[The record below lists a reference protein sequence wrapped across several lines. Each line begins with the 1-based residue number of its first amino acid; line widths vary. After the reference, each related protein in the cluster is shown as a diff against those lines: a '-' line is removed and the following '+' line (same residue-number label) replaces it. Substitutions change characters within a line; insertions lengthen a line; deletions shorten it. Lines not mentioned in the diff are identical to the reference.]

1 MQDMPKPGIDVLHLR
16 ALGLNENRMPN
27 AAQRQT
33 ALSRSGSSRSGSSR
47 SRRDFL
53 ATADVQALLALFGQL
68 PDVSFF
74 LKDRAGR
81 FIALNRRGCDY
92 CGVKDEADAIDCTD
106 RDFFPRRR
114 ADDYMRDDEA
124 VMTSGEAIL
133 DRVESAPEGEASPRL
148 VLTSKV
154 PVRDR
159 RGRVIGVAG
168 ISRTVEQLRAGR
180 QQLGRLNL
188 VATRLHEDPGAVH
201 RTTDLAK
208 LAGLSASQFERTF
221 RRAFGTTPHRHLLR
235 LRIETACRR
244 LRESDD
250 SIATIA
256 VGCGFADHAH
266 FTRTFRRAMG
276 MSPTEYRKT

>member
-1 MQDMPKPGIDVLHLR
+1 MRRRRRHHVIGISGQDPCPHLTVRGIAWDDGGAAFAYGLGRLFLIQPQ
-16 ALGLNENRMPN
+16 LGLAVRLVRTMARETLL
-27 AAQRQT
+27 RQQWANLQT
-33 ALSRSGSSRSGSSR
+33 EVDRS
-47 SRRDFL
+47 L
-53 ATADVQALLALFGQL
+53 A
-68 PDVSFF
+68 
-74 LKDRAGR
+74 
-81 FIALNRRGCDY
+81 
-92 CGVKDEADAIDCTD
+92 D

-114 ADDYMRDDEA
+114 ADDYLRDDVA

-159 RGRVIGVAG
+159 RGRIIGVAG

-188 VATRLHEDPGAVH
+188 VATRLREDPGAVH

-250 SIATIA
+250 SIAAIA

-276 MSPTEYRKT
+276 MAPTEYRRK

>member
-1 MQDMPKPGIDVLHLR
+1 MANLGTDVLHLR
-16 ALGLNENRMPN
+16 ASGLNKSRMTRD
-27 AAQRQT
+27 AQRQDPF
-33 ALSRSGSSRSGSSR
+33 SR

-92 CGVKDEADAIDCTD
+92 CGVKDQADAIGCTD

-180 QQLGRLNL
+180 QQLGRLDM
-188 VATRLHEDPGAVH
+188 VAARLHADPGAIH
-201 RTTDLAK
+201 RTADLAK
-208 LAGLSASQFERTF
+208 LAGVSASQFERTF

-235 LRIETACRR
+235 LRIEAACRR
-244 LRESDD
+244 LRESDE

-256 VGCGFADHAH
+256 LGCGFADHAH

-276 MSPTEYRKT
+276 MAPTEYRKK